1 MYYFEKSQSDLKRK
15 DEDMKELEKLFN
27 NISMITGIF
36 GGAIAYIFGG
46 WDILMKTIVFLA
58 IADYITG
65 WIKAIYLKQL
75 SSEIAFK
82 GILRKIMMFI
92 VIAVGYRIQ
101 LLVGNAIPLREVI
114 ITFYICNE
122 ALSLLENAAVFVP
135 IPDKLKEV
143 LLQLREKND
152 SDQDA

>member
-1 MYYFEKSQSDLKRK
+1 
-15 DEDMKELEKLFN
+15 MKEMEKLFN

-92 VIAVGYRIQ
+92 VSAVGYRIQ

>member
-1 MYYFEKSQSDLKRK
+1 
-15 DEDMKELEKLFN
+15 MKEMEKLFN
-27 NISMITGIF
+27 NISMVAGIS
-36 GGAIAYIFGG
+36 GGIVAYIFGG

-122 ALSLLENAAVFVP
+122 ALSLLENVAVLVP
-135 IPDKLKEV
+135 VPDKLKEV

-152 SDQDA
+152 EDQDA